1 MNTVL
6 DSYRNG
12 LALELARIFLESGK
26 ESERKY
32 ALVAAKRRGV
42 LRLVNR
48 HIVESLFKVKPYR
61 N

>member
-6 DSYRNG
+6 NTYRNG
-12 LALELARIFLESGK
+12 LSRELARIFLESNK

-42 LRLVNR
+42 LRETKK
-48 HIVESLFKVKPYR
+48 HIVNSLFGIKP
-61 N
+61 

>member
-1 MNTVL
+1 MIDQT
-6 DSYRNG
+6 YKET

-32 ALVAAKRRGV
+32 ALVSARRRGV